1 MIIVLKN
8 ANFSA
13 SNIGT
18 LSTWRIAHSIGT
30 GAAYDGP
37 TSIDK
42 SAALS
47 ASVTLA
53 EGYEIDATGVVVT
66 MGGIALSDAYSIDGN
81 VITITIASV
90 TGNVLIKVPTV
101 NTAGG
106 DEPIVPDEPDT
117 PVEPDTPDVPDAP
130 VLVGYTAQ
138 TLDTSKY
145 RLANLVSSGVN
156 SEGSSTTA
164 LTYNNIFKVPNSGR
178 IVITCPEGYY
188 IKVRSGSSKTDLK
201 ENQFWFNSGDEIQ
214 IAGGLK
220 KDAYFGFS
228 LSKFAPGYS
237 TGSIASPEYETITK
251 DIVNNIF
258 LYYKDEYTD
267 EFVQSS
273 NFDLVQTLST
283 AEADW
288 KLASV
293 TTSGYESDGSN
304 TKRLAYGTPISSTT
318 LHDNVLMIT
327 CDKDYLWACR
337 VSGDG
342 GKTYI
347 GNMFWYHSGTM
358 VRLSDNSNRNSDP
371 DAEYTFIPIFAKMG
385 TPSGLPD
392 NTVLLDMTKAEAA
405 AIAPVLYTPKSMN

>member
-18 LSTWRIAHSIGT
+18 LSTWRITRSIGA
-30 GAAYDGP
+30 GASYEGP
-37 TSIDK
+37 ISVDK
-42 SAALS
+42 GTAFTAT
-47 ASVTLA
+47 VTLA
-53 EGYEIDATGVVVT
+53 EGYEIGAAGVTVT
-66 MGGIALSDAYSIDGN
+66 MGGVVLSGAHSISGN
-81 VITITIASV
+81 VITITIAKV

-106 DEPIVPDEPDT
+106 DEPDIPDEPDT
-117 PVEPDTPDVPDAP
+117 PVEPDTPDIPDAP
-130 VLVGYTAQ
+130 VLAGYTAQ

-178 IVITCPEGYY
+178 IVIICPEGYY
-188 IKVRSGSSKTDLK
+188 IRVRSGSSKTDLK
-201 ENQFWFNSGDEIQ
+201 ENQFWFNSRDEIQ

-283 AEADW
+283 TEDSW
-288 KLASV
+288 KLTSV
-293 TTSGYESDGSN
+293 STSGYGSDGSE
-304 TKRLAYGTPISSTT
+304 TKRLAYGTPLNSSM

-327 CDKDYLWACR
+327 CDKNYLWACR

-358 VRLSDNSNRNSDP
+358 IRLSDNSNRNSDP

-392 NTVLLDMTKAEAA
+392 NSVLLDLTKADAA
-405 AIAPVLYTPKSMN
+405 AVAPVLYTPKSIN